1 MLFGLSRIV
10 NRGKLDVRTRA
21 LNTMFEIMKLYG
33 RAFLDTVRA
42 DITLHRIALYLA
54 LLRFSSY
61 LRQYTALCSRAVSD
75 NIVVGRF
82 VSYHFPAL

>member
-42 DITLHRIALYLA
+42 GITLHRIAFYLA
-54 LLRFSSY
+54 LLYFS
-61 LRQYTALCSRAVSD
+61 LLLPCTPELCL
-75 NIVVGRF
+75 N
-82 VSYHFPAL
+82 